1 MAVGR
6 ALIDDIE
13 RRATIAAA
21 GGVPAG
27 GCLAAGGPA
36 SDGAGAASTQ
46 AAAATVG
53 RALLMA
59 TQAPHA
65 AVFLRAPSGVVT
77 CPWSHN
83 LPDAYVRDLI
93 TPDGVNPWIH
103 LMKHPEL
110 TCVDMPKNG
119 RTHNPTPW
127 FLHDVQEL
135 PHRNAV
141 RQRLERAGL
150 RSICTWPLSRGGRVV
165 GAVVY
170 YYDVPHVCSAPEE
183 ETMRA
188 FALQAADA
196 VHGGAANR
204 ARGQSAGERVISVAG
219 PGDEQARLSETQ
231 TRLREERDR
240 LAALQRDL
248 AAEQARLA
256 AERASLE
263 AEYRRLADTRAA
275 FAAESEWLAEVQRRL
290 DGDTVQKAGRQA

>member
-13 RRATIAAA
+13 RRATVASA
-21 GGVPAG
+21 GEMPAG
-27 GCLAAGGPA
+27 GCPA
-36 SDGAGAASTQ
+36 SDGAGAA
-46 AAAATVG
+46 AAVG
-53 RALLMA
+53 RALL
-59 TQAPHA
+59 TVTGAPRA
-65 AVFLRAPSGVVT
+65 AVFLRAPTGVVT

-83 LPDAYVRDLI
+83 LPDAYVRELV
-93 TPDGVNPWIH
+93 TPDGINPWIH

-110 TCVDMPKNG
+110 TCMDMPKTG
-119 RTHNPTPW
+119 RTHNPAPW
-127 FLHDVQEL
+127 FLDDVEEL

-141 RQRLERAGL
+141 RQRLERAGV
-150 RSICTWPLSRGGRVV
+150 RSVCTWPLRRAGRVI
-165 GAVVY
+165 GAVAY
-170 YYDVPHVCSAPEE
+170 YHDVPHVCPAPEE

-188 FALQAADA
+188 FTLEAAEA
-196 VHGGAANR
+196 VHSGTAAQAREDRAGDPIIGPTGGD
-204 ARGQSAGERVISVAG
+204 GER
-219 PGDEQARLSETQ
+219 ARLSETQ
-231 TRLREERDR
+231 ARLREERDR

-290 DGDTVQKAGRQA
+290 DGETVQKAAREA